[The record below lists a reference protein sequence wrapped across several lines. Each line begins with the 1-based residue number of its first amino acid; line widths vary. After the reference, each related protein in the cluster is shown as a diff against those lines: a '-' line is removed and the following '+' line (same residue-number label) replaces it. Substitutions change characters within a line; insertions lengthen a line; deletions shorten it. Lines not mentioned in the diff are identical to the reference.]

1 MLTFFSIWPNVC
13 QLFFDDLAEDDYD
26 HDDGDG
32 EKAKAVLLQHE
43 KVQLGKEERKGWSCC
58 EAKTIPKNCTATLIM
73 VSFIMVFNM
82 FIPY

>member
-1 MLTFFSIWPNVC
+1 M
-13 QLFFDDLAEDDYD
+13 FFDDLAEDDYD

-58 EAKTIPKNCTATLIM
+58 EAKTLPKNCKSASMHYSYSYPDMVMVM

-82 FIPY
+82 FNP